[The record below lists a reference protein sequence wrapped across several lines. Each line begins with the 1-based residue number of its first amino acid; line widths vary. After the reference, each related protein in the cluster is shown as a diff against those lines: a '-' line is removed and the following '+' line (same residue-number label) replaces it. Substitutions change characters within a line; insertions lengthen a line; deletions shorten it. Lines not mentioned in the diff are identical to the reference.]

1 MGVGG
6 GVRGGEAGQLGLFC
20 GDLKSWLRSPRSL
33 PGRCESFKDWKPSCL
48 RKGRVRDSGIWVLV
62 GHQLCRGQLLGAH
75 STPSPSPC
83 FCFYSFLFL
92 THSQARVPL
101 L

>member
-1 MGVGG
+1 MRWRGPSRMGAGGG

-48 RKGRVRDSGIWVLV
+48 RKGRVRDRNLGPGGPPTTSGTVV
-62 GHQLCRGQLLGAH
+62 GG
-75 STPSPSPC
+75 T
-83 FCFYSFLFL
+83 
-92 THSQARVPL
+92 
-101 L
+101 